1 MSHSEHSSN
10 EKKPVAF
17 TVPFILASVT
27 VVVILMFLS
36 LCDPK
41 AHHGKCECK
50 EDCSKECMEACERG
64 DHTMHGKEGMKAGH
78 EMNCGHCK
86 SDCSEACMDACM
98 KGDHSKHGKHHE
110 QHGAAPAEVVAPLAD
125 STAKPASET
134 APAH

>member
-17 TVPFILASVT
+17 TVHFILASVT

-50 EDCSKECMEACERG
+50 EDCSKECMEACEKG
-64 DHTMHGKEGMKAGH
+64 DHSKHPQHEAHGHKAMEGCTDECKESCA
-78 EMNCGHCK
+78 
-86 SDCSEACMDACM
+86 
-98 KGDHSKHGKHHE
+98 KGDHSKHGKHEH
-110 QHGAAPAEVVAPLAD
+110 HGAPAETAAPAKD
-125 STAKPASET
+125 SLAKPASEP

>member
-27 VVVILMFLS
+27 VVVILLFLS

-41 AHHGKCECK
+41 AQHGKCECK
-50 EDCSKECMEACERG
+50 EDCSKECMEACEKG
-64 DHTMHGKEGMKAGH
+64 DHSMHKGHGDKAMEGCTDECKESCA
-78 EMNCGHCK
+78 
-86 SDCSEACMDACM
+86 

-110 QHGAAPAEVVAPLAD
+110 SHGAAPAAPHTD
-125 STAKPASET
+125 STAKPASEA

>member
-41 AHHGKCECK
+41 ANHGKCECK
-50 EDCSKECMEACERG
+50 EDCSKECMEACENG
-64 DHTMHGKEGMKAGH
+64 DHTKHPQH
-78 EMNCGHCK
+78 ENQ
-86 SDCSEACMDACM
+86 
-98 KGDHSKHGKHHE
+98 GKHEEH
-110 QHGAAPAEVVAPLAD
+110 QHHGAAAETAAPAND
-125 STAKPASET
+125 SLAKPASEP